1 MRRVFVPVSTTHGAA
16 AGRLTTRGPGSV
28 LLRIIATVITSGASG
43 ASISD
48 DAALTSAVLIP
59 FNTPIGVYTIEV
71 GAASRSGDWYVSTAS
86 GIQLHC
92 IVGTS

>member
-16 AGRLTTRGPGSV
+16 AGQLTTGGPGSV

-48 DAALTSAVLIP
+48 DSANTAQVLVP
-59 FNTPIGVYTIEV
+59 FNTPIGVYTIEIN
-71 GAASRSGDWYVSTAS
+71 AASRTGNWFVSTAS
-86 GIQLHC
+86 GVQLHC
-92 IVGTS
+92 IVGSK